1 MFGSKPN
8 TTGQSLFGNVTVT
21 PPVTQQQLPG
31 QQQQLLIGQNKPT
44 FGAQN
49 RFMSTNTQS
58 QQQASQPQQTTGFNP
73 TGVTFTPPSNAF
85 GNTGGGMKSFANF
98 GDNKNTTTLFGQ
110 QQQAQNPLIAQQQTN
125 PLQQNGMF
133 GQNQPQTNP
142 MQQQSSLFGNTQQ
155 NTMFGQQ
162 SQQSPLFGQQQQNP
176 MFGQPQST
184 GMFGQPAQGGNTNF
198 LSGFNPSGGMAMP
211 TTAPSS
217 NPMMLKPRK

>member
-1 MFGSKPN
+1 LFGSKPA

-31 QQQQLLIGQNKPT
+31 QQQPLFGQNKPA

-49 RFMSTNTQS
+49 RFMSANTQP
-58 QQQASQPQQTTGFNP
+58 QQASQPQQTTGFNP
-73 TGVTFTPPSNAF
+73 TGVIFTPPSNAF
-85 GNTGGGMKSFANF
+85 GNTGGGMKSFASF

-110 QQQAQNPLIAQQQTN
+110 QQQAQNPLTAQQQTN

-133 GQNQPQTNP
+133 GQNQPQTNS
-142 MQQQSSLFGNTQQ
+142 MQQQSPLFGNTQQ

-176 MFGQPQST
+176 IFGQQQNT
-184 GMFGQPAQGGNTNF
+184 GMFGQSAQGGNTNF
-198 LSGFNPSGGMAMP
+198 LSGFNLSGGMNMQ
-211 TTAPSS
+211 TTAPTS